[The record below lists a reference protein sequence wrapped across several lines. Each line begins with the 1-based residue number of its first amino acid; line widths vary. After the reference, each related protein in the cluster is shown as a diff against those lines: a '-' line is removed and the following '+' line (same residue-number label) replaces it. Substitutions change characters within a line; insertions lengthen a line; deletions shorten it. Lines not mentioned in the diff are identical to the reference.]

1 PHQTR
6 HPQNLRRYEVR
17 NGRRAG
23 VRVVA
28 TNSACRCAGHARTAL
43 ANRGAPGTRTA
54 RLFSARPSP
63 HAALAAGGD
72 GTAAI
77 VARLGASFRREP
89 PAIGGCFGVWRGVEA
104 MESKLPR
111 GYSFSDAAGVL
122 LTLLRDGTMQG
133 VERCRLAAGIAVTD
147 ESAWLRLDAFAALR
161 LAMEAPTETL
171 QRTESKRA
179 ETVAL
184 MLQAAS

>member
-1 PHQTR
+1 LELLSDASLRQSAVASAFGEVLKQWS
-6 HPQNLRRYEVR
+6 QN
-17 NGRRAG
+17 
-23 VRVVA
+23 
-28 TNSACRCAGHARTAL
+28 
-43 ANRGAPGTRTA
+43 
-54 RLFSARPSP
+54 F
-63 HAALAAGGD
+63 
-72 GTAAI
+72 
-77 VARLGASFRREP
+77 
-89 PAIGGCFGVWRGVEA
+89 
-104 MESKLPR
+104 PR